1 MKRGKSILMSAALI
15 LGCAGL
21 VTASTAA
28 TPATVKSS
36 TSTTSTSNTKTKTHE
51 LKGTV
56 TSVSDTELVL
66 SHTWKGKT
74 ESTKFVMNT
83 ATKKDGTVA
92 KGDAVMVMYQYENKE
107 RTATE
112 VKPETSSTTTPA
124 KKS

>member
-36 TSTTSTSNTKTKTHE
+36 TSTTTTKTKTHE
-51 LKGTV
+51 IKGTV